1 MGKKRRVRRVP
12 AAEGRRHLVKADEF
26 VRAATASFQAGRFIA
41 SGLESVHA
49 GISAADAI
57 TAHKRS
63 EVSSAPDHL
72 QVVHLL
78 RDSLNHDLPANNERQ
93 LVGLL
98 SMKNEIEYSGR
109 MITQARAKTML
120 DQATRFVAWSRSI
133 VEETTAHT

>member
-1 MGKKRRVRRVP
+1 VP

-78 RDSLNHDLPANNERQ
+78 RDS
-93 LVGLL
+93 
-98 SMKNEIEYSGR
+98 
-109 MITQARAKTML
+109 QARAKTML
-120 DQATRFVAWSRSI
+120 DQATRFVVWSRSI
-133 VEETTAHT
+133 VEEPTART